1 MWSLSSNGL
10 GKKILRDNNYEYQDF
25 ITNTGSHAE
34 GHSHFLAA
42 ISILQT
48 PLLMPLLKRGVLVA
62 TFSKL
67 QPRIYSL
74 TWDFYPVTKY
84 KRYFV
89 RYIVGTK
96 LLEFL
101 GPFSLGKNQNI

>member
-10 GKKILRDNNYEYQDF
+10 GKKILRVNNYEYPDF
-25 ITNTGSHAE
+25 ITNIGGHAE
-34 GHSHFLAA
+34 GHSHFLTA

-48 PLLMPLLKRGVLVA
+48 PLIMPLLKRGVLVA

-67 QPRIYSL
+67 QTRIYSL